1 MGDILRERA
10 HLYRQS
16 AHHEVNAM
24 QTPEQVVDQILQ
36 SLSLAR
42 AS

>member
-1 MGDILRERA
+1 ILRERA
-10 HLYRQS
+10 HLYRDA

-24 QTPEQVVDQILQ
+24 QAPDRVIDDILQ